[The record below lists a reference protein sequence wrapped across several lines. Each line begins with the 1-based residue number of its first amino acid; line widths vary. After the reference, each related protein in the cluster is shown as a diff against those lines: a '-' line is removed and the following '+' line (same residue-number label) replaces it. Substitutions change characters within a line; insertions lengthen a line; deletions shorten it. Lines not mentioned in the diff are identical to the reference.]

1 MKRIIDCA
9 VLGLAGHDPV
19 LEGLNAAITPEDG
32 VHWHPLSLIGA
43 PAVQPHAALAST
55 APASLCLHDADTSL
69 ALARAAPLLTRFDVA
84 ILLVTPATL
93 GWARVVLANA
103 RAVLPIPVLAL
114 TSHLKAAALN
124 DLLRLGLTDFQRYPP
139 CPDELRARLLQLA
152 ALPNRAPDP
161 SPPSPPRQTFD
172 PASSPPRNCLGSRPP
187 PPDADM
193 ALTLHQLQ
201 IPTPAV
207 VIPYRMARASALTD
221 FERDYVTGLLVRHSG
236 NITHAAQSAGKD
248 RRSFWHLM
256 RKHQIDSAPFR
267 RPRAPVRA
275 QAA

>member
-19 LEGLNAAITPEDG
+19 LEGLITAIAPEGG
-32 VHWHPLSLIGA
+32 VHWHPLALTGA
-43 PAVQPHAALAST
+43 PAAHPHAAPAPM
-55 APASLCLHDADTSL
+55 APASLCLHDADTCL
-69 ALARAAPLLTRFDVA
+69 ALARAAPLLARFDVA
-84 ILLVTPATL
+84 VLFVTPANL
-93 GWARVVLANA
+93 GWARVILANA
-103 RAVLPIPVLAL
+103 QAVLPIPVLAL
-114 TSHLKAAALN
+114 TSHLKAAALH

-152 ALPNRAPDP
+152 ALPSRGPDP
-161 SPPSPPRQTFD
+161 STLAPPRQPFGTT
-172 PASSPPRNCLGSRPP
+172 SPPVNDLGTRPA

-201 IPTPAV
+201 IPATAV
-207 VIPYRMARASALTD
+207 VVPYRMARASALTD

-267 RPRAPVRA
+267 RPRPSLRA